1 MSERTSSAQRVK
13 MRNVAEREVMR
24 YAGDSAMWHK
34 HVHNVD
40 LDAVQVLKMQEMD
53 LHDKTIDF
61 SCRRTGKT
69 ACKELRNLEYI
80 ATNADQEV
88 GIVAPRQTQS
98 IANLT
103 YMLEAV
109 RRSKILESY
118 IMHKNGRRQISDT
131 KFEFANR
138 SKAWAEGI
146 MAQVDGGDLTIASLE
161 EVDDMPKDRLDS
173 RFLLM
178 LGSTRRMGASKN
190 SKNKPQIRITGVFK
204 GADTLTDLM
213 KRGGYHVIGAMHGEM
228 AKNAIRKLIADGW
241 LDAEAIELESYDY
254 PLPIL
259 NAPNGVALG
268 FLHENLINDWKE
280 ELSTDEFTRQLL
292 CINTAARNLVWEKY
306 LRRALQMGLKIPDLQ
321 LAQPTPGETYKKRG
335 LISFGYDHS
344 GHGENPHAS
353 KYAFTVL
360 EQMGSFI
367 VPIFCR
373 TWAPGTDEKIVEADL
388 FEYWRYFRPDTAIG
402 DAYGI
407 GLLTNLNDRLFN
419 EGLTETDR
427 RAIADGQSTA
437 STWVD
442 WAFAPLRFEGMT
454 KHQMAQ
460 AVRSLFHRG
469 HAAIPY
475 YEDHDYHDP
484 EVADLMLLCKQLIN
498 IRPEPT
504 KATYSTYKMADAKFG
519 DDLFDAF
526 MAATWALV
534 TRGSAGVFT
543 EVDITTRS
551 REQLLGNRPV
561 RLPSEPVRAAAL
573 YTFLLA
579 YVQAWH
585 RRTYR

>member
-1 MSERTSSAQRVK
+1 MSERLSSAQRIK
-13 MRNVAEREVMR
+13 LTNVAEREVMR
-24 YAGDSAMWHK
+24 YAGDHAMWHK
-34 HVHNVD
+34 HIHNVD

-53 LHDKTIDF
+53 LHEKTIDF

-69 ACKELRNLEYI
+69 ACKELYDLEYI
-80 ATNADQEV
+80 ATNCDQEL

-103 YMLEAV
+103 YMLEAI
-109 RRSKILESY
+109 RRSKILEAY
-118 IMHKNGRRQISDT
+118 VAHKNGRRQISDT

-213 KRGGYHVIGAMHGEM
+213 KRGGYHVIGALHGDM
-228 AKNAIRKLIADGW
+228 ARHAIHKLIEDGW
-241 LDAEAIELESYDY
+241 LDPDAIELESYDY

-268 FLHENLINDWKE
+268 FLHENLIKDWKE

-292 CINTAARNLVWEKY
+292 CINTSARNLVWEKY
-306 LRRALQMGLKIPDLQ
+306 LRRAVQMGFRIPELQ
-321 LAQPTPGETYKKRG
+321 LAQPTPGETYRKRG
-335 LISFGYDHS
+335 LITFGYDHS
-344 GHGENPHAS
+344 GHGENPQAS
-353 KYAFTVL
+353 KYAFVVL
-360 EQMGSFI
+360 EQLGSYVI
-367 VPIFCR
+367 PIFCR
-373 TWAPGTDEKIVEADL
+373 TWAPGTDEKIVEADI
-388 FEYWRYFRPDTAIG
+388 FEYWRYFQPDHAIG

-407 GLLTNLNDRLFN
+407 GMLTSLNDRLFT
-419 EGLTETDR
+419 EGQTTIDR
-427 RAIADGQSTA
+427 RAIGEGQSTA
-437 STWVD
+437 STWTD
-442 WAFAPLRFEGMT
+442 WAFSPLRFEGMT

-460 AVRSLFHRG
+460 AVRSVFHRG

-475 YEDHDYHDP
+475 YEDRDYYDP
-484 EVADLMLLCKQLIN
+484 EVADLLLLCKQLIN

-504 KATYSTYKMADAKFG
+504 KATYSTYKMADPKFG

-534 TRGSAGVFT
+534 MRGSVGIVT
-543 EVDITTRS
+543 EIDITTRT
-551 REQLLGNRPV
+551 REQMLGQRTV
-561 RLPSEPVRAAAL
+561 RLPSSAVRVNAG
-573 YTFLLA
+573 
-579 YVQAWH
+579 
-585 RRTYR
+585 